1 MREVALRLRRIILEG
16 PMRQTPRSLA
26 RARGSGIGTLIG
38 NGWLRESPRDAVLK
52 WEMRGGKSAL
62 RRCVYMQVPEQLR
75 KLFPQ
80 VSASALPPRPVY
92 RPMPAQEVTPHRR
105 DARKDVREF
114 AAFLPG
120 VVPREAA
127 QQAHAQHVQ
136 NAQKAAIAAA
146 GMGKPGPARPR
157 GAWWEDPV
165 ALGSLLILVPP
176 VGLAAVWSSKRY
188 SSDARW
194 ALTIMT
200 GLTMCLVTAIVIA
213 VLAMT

>member
-1 MREVALRLRRIILEG
+1 M
-16 PMRQTPRSLA
+16 
-26 RARGSGIGTLIG
+26 
-38 NGWLRESPRDAVLK
+38 LK
-52 WEMRGGKSAL
+52 WELRGGKSAL
-62 RRCVYMQVPEQLR
+62 RKCVFMQVPEQLR
-75 KLFPQ
+75 GYFPQ
-80 VSASALPPRPVY
+80 VSASALPPQPVY
-92 RPMPAQEVTPHRR
+92 RPTPAHEVTPHRR

-114 AAFLPG
+114 AAFLPHMA
-120 VVPREAA
+120 PRAAA

-136 NAQKAAIAAA
+136 NAQRAAMAAA
-146 GMGKPGPARPR
+146 GIGKSGPARPR

-165 ALGSLLILVPP
+165 ALGSLLILLPP

-188 SSDARW
+188 SNDARW

>member
-1 MREVALRLRRIILEG
+1 
-16 PMRQTPRSLA
+16 MRQTPRSQA
-26 RARGSGIGTLIG
+26 RARGFGTLIG
-38 NGWLRESPRDAVLK
+38 NGWLRESPRDSGPK
-52 WEMRGGKSAL
+52 WGDLRGGKSAL
-62 RRCVYMQVPEQLR
+62 RKCVFMPVPEQLR
-75 KLFPQ
+75 GMFPQ
-80 VSASALPPRPVY
+80 VSASALPPQPVY
-92 RPMPAQEVTPHRR
+92 RPTPAHEVPVHRR
-105 DARKDVREF
+105 ESRRDVREF
-114 AAFLPG
+114 AAFAPG
-120 VVPREAA
+120 SLVDPRAAA

-136 NAQKAAIAAA
+136 QAQRAAMAAESGKAASN
-146 GMGKPGPARPR
+146 GR

-200 GLTMCLVTAIVIA
+200 GLTMCLMTAIVIA

>member
-1 MREVALRLRRIILEG
+1 
-16 PMRQTPRSLA
+16 MRQTPRSLA
-26 RARGSGIGTLIG
+26 RARGFGTLIG
-38 NGWLRESPRDAVLK
+38 NGWLRESPRDQSHK
-52 WEMRGGKSAL
+52 WGDLRGGKSAL
-62 RRCVYMQVPEQLR
+62 RKCMFMPVPEQLR
-75 KLFPQ
+75 GMFPQ
-80 VSASALPPRPVY
+80 VSASALPTPPAY
-92 RPMPAQEVTPHRR
+92 RPMPAHEVPVPSLRR
-105 DARKDVREF
+105 DGRRDVREL
-114 AAFLPG
+114 AAFVPG
-120 VVPREAA
+120 SIVDPRAAA
-127 QQAHAQHVQ
+127 QQAHAQHLQ
-136 NAQKAAIAAA
+136 YAQRAAMAAA
-146 GMGKPGPARPR
+146 GVGRVAAPANPR